1 MKNSEST
8 VTIGMALTI
17 LHSLIL
23 TVGELQCLNLQYVT
37 EGMWYTWVVPAA
49 PPYNHVIDLNKREL
63 TRNNLRNVFLLC
75 NPFYWLEYPY
85 RIPSVSFLP
94 FYNFFFCCTFFNKME
109 LWFSLLEVWEL
120 VVSENG
126 IITWASS
133 IERIGHGLRLLRVF
147 LLSPTNLSA
156 LSSALSH
163 GGYPGCIRLNFYT
176 DFLSGSYCSF
186 LVQIFSNSPRSVSG
200 SKHNGDNRLD
210 LALVY
215 EVYLVFLIFTVLWK
229 ILWIAIIK
237 REST

>member
-1 MKNSEST
+1 MCFYFA
-8 VTIGMALTI
+8 I
-17 LHSLIL
+17 HF
-23 TVGELQCLNLQYVT
+23 
-37 EGMWYTWVVPAA
+37 
-49 PPYNHVIDLNKREL
+49 IDLNIL
-63 TRNNLRNVFLLC
+63 I
-75 NPFYWLEYPY
+75 EYPLWVFFHFT
-85 RIPSVSFLP
+85 I
-94 FYNFFFCCTFFNKME
+94 FFFCCTFFNKME

-229 ILWIAIIK
+229 IL
-237 REST
+237 